1 MEISLNGIRRYK
13 FFHWIWFF
21 NIQCH
26 EGGNSGDTLFWITF
40 YRVDILIISCFF
52 HFCNPKNHFCNE
64 SMFVYFPWFLVNQIF
79 EFLFEWLLCFFKCFF
94 FRFASVWSSNIRSR
108 SFAHANSFGNQ
119 FPLGQFNW
127 SHGLCHG
134 QRSRRGRLR
143 MVQPSLHRIWWLMS
157 RPRLLLAD
165 VEFRF
170 PFIHSKW
177 DNSVNY
183 SFDLMKFQ
191 FLKSIRFRSWTNE
204 TLFHFIFLF
213 LFIYLFIRCDTVM
226 VTVHS
231 DDKGL
236 VLLPNVGSV
245 QVNDWSFKKVISQIN
260 NIYLKNQ
267 LNKIKGD
274 HRSLRYLCERYRGGE
289 I

>member
-1 MEISLNGIRRYK
+1 M
-13 FFHWIWFF
+13 
-21 NIQCH
+21 
-26 EGGNSGDTLFWITF
+26 
-40 YRVDILIISCFF
+40 
-52 HFCNPKNHFCNE
+52 
-64 SMFVYFPWFLVNQIF
+64 
-79 EFLFEWLLCFFKCFF
+79 FF
-94 FRFASVWSSNIRSR
+94 FSIRQRLEFKHPQPFLRTREFFWQSISTWSIQLVTRPLPRPKKPKRTSTNGTAESTPDLM
-108 SFAHANSFGNQ
+108 AN
-119 FPLGQFNW
+119 
-127 SHGLCHG
+127 
-134 QRSRRGRLR
+134 
-143 MVQPSLHRIWWLMS
+143 VQALA
-157 RPRLLLAD
+157 LLLAD

>member
-1 MEISLNGIRRYK
+1 MIFPWSLLKQKEEKKTPVQKKQEEEKVVADESGVGGIKKQTWLELESTKGWKSRWMVFAGK

-21 NIQCH
+21 NIQSH

-94 FRFASVWSSNIRSR
+94 FRFASVWSLNIRSR

-157 RPRLLLAD
+157 RPW
-165 VEFRF
+165 
-170 PFIHSKW
+170 H
-177 DNSVNY
+177 
-183 SFDLMKFQ
+183 
-191 FLKSIRFRSWTNE
+191 
-204 TLFHFIFLF
+204 
-213 LFIYLFIRCDTVM
+213 C
-226 VTVHS
+226 
-231 DDKGL
+231 
-236 VLLPNVGSV
+236 
-245 QVNDWSFKKVISQIN
+245 
-260 NIYLKNQ
+260 
-267 LNKIKGD
+267 
-274 HRSLRYLCERYRGGE
+274 C
-289 I
+289 